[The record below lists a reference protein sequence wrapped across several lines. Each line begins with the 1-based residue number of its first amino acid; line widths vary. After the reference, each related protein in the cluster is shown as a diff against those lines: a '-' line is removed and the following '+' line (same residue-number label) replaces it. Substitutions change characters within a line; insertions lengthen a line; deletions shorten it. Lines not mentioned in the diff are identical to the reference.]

1 MCSSSFDSAECVWE
15 TDSQQRREWEKR
27 DNNECSCHMSSL
39 MCGVL
44 PLTSIH
50 DDSHVN
56 LHLQAFPELSLRQ
69 PGHLSHGHH
78 SIIQQCQL
86 NPCMCVYVHLCSNVH
101 LWEKSANIERWGHTE
116 VTFPLLNS
124 QKDIAF
130 WYLCHTPLTPP
141 HVWYRLGPCLAPVS
155 WTTSAMKTMSSTTAL
170 SFSAWT
176 CIFLGISIQR
186 QRGRTWKGSRA
197 ELSTLSW
204 QQPGGHSYSE
214 VASLDPWAV
223 LLLPELSCALE
234 KVVESIAASE
244 YCCLVVRG
252 ICKNSESLY
261 KLLKRTK

>member
-1 MCSSSFDSAECVWE
+1 
-15 TDSQQRREWEKR
+15 
-27 DNNECSCHMSSL
+27 

-86 NPCMCVYVHLCSNVH
+86 NPCVCVYVHLCSNVH

-141 HVWYRLGPCLAPVS
+141 CMIQTWTLPGPRVLNHKRYENHVFYD
-155 WTTSAMKTMSSTTAL
+155 
-170 SFSAWT
+170 
-176 CIFLGISIQR
+176 
-186 QRGRTWKGSRA
+186 
-197 ELSTLSW
+197 STLLFSLNLYLPRDFHPATERRNMKREPSW
-204 QQPGGHSYSE
+204 AEHT
-214 VASLDPWAV
+214 
-223 LLLPELSCALE
+223 EL
-234 KVVESIAASE
+234 AAAWRSQLFWG
-244 YCCLVVRG
+244 C
-252 ICKNSESLY
+252 
-261 KLLKRTK
+261 